1 MKHPPDSIT
10 KKVDQV
16 GIAAC
21 SPLQTNCH
29 SSLVV
34 VPCISECS
42 HFKSC
47 LPSLYDDV
55 ALITQSLTQEY
66 DNVEYTVVWDWGVPS
81 LPSIIENNN
90 ISAKK
95 AKYCNLEP
103 LFLRIASYTNS
114 LRNNENRITK
124 LLMMQINLFTC

>member
-1 MKHPPDSIT
+1 MT
-10 KKVDQV
+10 KSLDQV

-21 SPLQTNCH
+21 SPLQTDCH
-29 SSLVV
+29 SSLVVHV

-55 ALITQSLTQEY
+55 ALITRYLTQEC
-66 DNVEYTVVWDWGVPS
+66 DSAQYTVVWDWGVTS
-81 LPSIIENNN
+81 LPSIIGNNN

-95 AKYCNLEP
+95 SKYCNLAFVPEDSKLYQFTKKQRKP
-103 LFLRIASYTNS
+103 
-114 LRNNENRITK
+114 NNKVANDADQLIH
-124 LLMMQINLFTC
+124 LLKRD